1 MWGKE
6 KFFNEIYFNIFFDFF
21 FFKANAY
28 SDVTQQIIS
37 NLEKA
42 KNYYFRF
49 SQQIN
54 QNKETG
60 NCILVFDRKI
70 NCEYDNSGKIL
81 VSDGKNLII
90 KNRNSDSP
98 NFYKLENTS
107 FYKILDK
114 QYLINQIIKNNIK
127 SEHGRLFTNLNYQNI
142 DIKIFFDE
150 EKLQIKGWKTTDI
163 YNNSVSTEI
172 TINEVNKI
180 INENIFD
187 LKKFN

>member
-1 MWGKE
+1 MR
-6 KFFNEIYFNIFFDFF
+6 FLFIYISVFF
-21 FFKANAY
+21 FITTKVY
-28 SDVTQQIIS
+28 SDVSKKIID

-42 KNYYFRF
+42 NNYSFKF
-49 SQQIN
+49 AQLIN
-54 QNKETG
+54 KNKETG
-60 NCILVFDRKI
+60 NCILAFNRKI
-70 NCEYDNSGKIL
+70 NCKYDTTGKIL
-81 VSDGKNLII
+81 VSDGKNLIV
-90 KNRNSDSP
+90 KSENSNIP
-98 NFYKLENTS
+98 NFYKIENTS

-114 QYLINQIIKNNIK
+114 QYLIKQIEKN
-127 SEHGRLFTNLNYQNI
+127 SVRTEYGRLFTNLNYQNI

-150 EKLQIKGWKTTDI
+150 EKLHIKGWETIDI

>member
-1 MWGKE
+1 MR
-6 KFFNEIYFNIFFDFF
+6 FLLIYISVFF
-21 FFKANAY
+21 FITTNVY
-28 SDVTQQIIS
+28 SDISKKIIN
-37 NLEKA
+37 NLENA
-42 KNYYFRF
+42 NNYSFKFAQR
-49 SQQIN
+49 IN
-54 QNKETG
+54 KNKETG
-60 NCILVFDRKI
+60 YCILAFNRKI
-70 NCEYDNSGKIL
+70 NCKYDNSGKIL

-114 QYLINQIIKNNIK
+114 QYLINQIKKNNVI
-127 SEHGRLFTNLNYQNI
+127 SEYGRLFTNLKYQNT

-163 YNNSVSTEI
+163 YNNSVSTDI
-172 TINEVNKI
+172 TINGVNKI